1 MSKPQEEVSDKEYFK
16 DIHFLYEVLGTL
28 KNVDEIKSFIKDINT
43 RSELRMFKR
52 RWHIANLLLEGHDI
66 RTVAQ
71 KAKTSTQ
78 TVSRIKKVLEEGYGG
93 LRLAIERVNAKSKK
107 EDEKF
112 LKIKSTRG
120 GSKFVKGWLK

>member
-1 MSKPQEEVSDKEYFK
+1 MSKPQEEVKEKEYFK
-16 DIHFLYEVLGTL
+16 DIHFLYEILGSL
-28 KNVDEIKSFIKDINT
+28 RNVEEVKLFIKDIHT

-66 RTVAQ
+66 RTVAD

-93 LRLAIERVNAKSKK
+93 LKLAIERVNAKAKK
-107 EDEKF
+107 DEQAF
-112 LKIKSTRG
+112 LKSKSTKG
-120 GSKFVKGWLK
+120 GSKFVKGWFR

>member
-1 MSKPQEEVSDKEYFK
+1 MK
-16 DIHFLYEVLGTL
+16 FLVL
-28 KNVDEIKSFIKDINT
+28 KNVEEVKLFIKDIHT

-66 RTVAQ
+66 RTVAE

-93 LRLAIERVNAKSKK
+93 LKMAIERVNAKTKQ
-107 EDEKF
+107 EDKKF
-112 LKIKSTRG
+112 LDSKSTKG
-120 GSKFVKGWLK
+120 GSRFVKGWFK